1 MATIEPGTPGK
12 KPKEPENPTVSEQS
26 MPEKDSDHDD
36 TEHKVTN
43 MISSRAHEAINQISA
58 TAADLEAR
66 LRQTAGDT
74 EERVRERASAAQH
87 RGEDARDE
95 VRTYVE
101 EHPLQALGVA
111 MFAGFILHAML
122 RR

>member
-1 MATIEPGTPGK
+1 
-12 KPKEPENPTVSEQS
+12 
-26 MPEKDSDHDD
+26 MPEHDDDHDD
-36 TEHKVTN
+36 TEHKVTD
-43 MISSRAHEAINQISA
+43 MISSRAHDAINQLSA

-101 EHPLQALGVA
+101 EHPLQALGIA
-111 MFAGFILHAML
+111 MFAGFVLHAML

>member
-1 MATIEPGTPGK
+1 
-12 KPKEPENPTVSEQS
+12 
-26 MPEKDSDHDD
+26 MPEPTGNDD
-36 TEHKVTN
+36 NTDHKVTD
-43 MISSRAHEAINQISA
+43 MISSRAHDAINQLSA

-66 LRQTAGDT
+66 LRQAAGDT
-74 EERVRERASAAQH
+74 EERVRERAAAAQH

-101 EHPLQALGVA
+101 EHPLQALGIA
-111 MFAGFILHAML
+111 MFAGFVLHAML